1 MNNNLRGFGIYD
13 ERFCMEIHLGSG
25 FLFGIKA
32 WLFDFL
38 MVFGYV
44 MERHLLLLR
53 RNGGDHYN

>member
-1 MNNNLRGFGIYD
+1 MNNNLGDFGIYD
-13 ERFCMEIHLGSG
+13 ERFGVEINLGPG

-44 MERHLLLLR
+44 MERHFLLSR